1 MEEIVINTQYF
12 NLKYTLECGQC
23 FRWKKI
29 YEDDKSISYIGVIK
43 DRVLKVTQVGNV
55 IHVKSNNF
63 ENLKDV
69 VVNYFDLDT
78 DYGKIES
85 DISKIDENVKLAVK
99 NNSGIRNL
107 RQDFF
112 EMIISYIISANNN
125 IPRISKSIDEISKRY
140 GTEINFEGEAYYLF
154 PTVNQLSNVTKDEF
168 RKCGVG
174 FRDKYLFDT
183 VSDIKNGKFDICN
196 FKEISTEKLRK
207 KLMELSGVGPKV
219 ADCILLFACERKE
232 SFPIDV
238 WVERVMSLL
247 YFKDLNGNV
256 SKKTILKY
264 ANDNFGSYAGIVQQH
279 LFYNIREGII
289 KV

>member
-69 VVNYFDLDT
+69 EVNYFDLDT

-99 NNSGIRNL
+99 NTSGIRNL

-125 IPRISKSIDEISKRY
+125 IPRIKGIIERLSKKY
-140 GTEINFEGEAYYLF
+140 GKKIEFNNKKYYTF
-154 PTVNQLSNVTKDEF
+154 PTVEELKD
-168 RKCGVG
+168 KGV
-174 FRDKYLFDT
+174 
-183 VSDIKNGKFDICN
+183 
-196 FKEISTEKLRK
+196 
-207 KLMELSGVGPKV
+207 
-219 ADCILLFACERKE
+219 
-232 SFPIDV
+232 
-238 WVERVMSLL
+238 L
-247 YFKDLNGNV
+247 Y
-256 SKKTILKY
+256 
-264 ANDNFGSYAGIVQQH
+264 
-279 LFYNIREGII
+279 
-289 KV
+289 